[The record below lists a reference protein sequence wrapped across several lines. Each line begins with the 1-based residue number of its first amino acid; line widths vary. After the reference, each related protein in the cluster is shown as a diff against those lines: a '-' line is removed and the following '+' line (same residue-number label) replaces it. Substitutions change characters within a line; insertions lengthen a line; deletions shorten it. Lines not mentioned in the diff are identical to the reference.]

1 MVKTVFI
8 QTLII
13 SIFIFSTGF
22 YLGDYIESQRADYIQ
37 DLSFRAETNRLD
49 LNTQI
54 SMFDKLD
61 CETIRSETIGLADDT
76 YFDAIDL
83 EKMEESEVYSDKLYE
98 IHRKYDLTRT
108 IIWKITDDQ
117 KRCFEN
123 YTIIVYLYQYLDP
136 SYESEL
142 KQDYFAALT
151 GELKRNTNNTIL
163 IPIAY
168 DTDINSLKL
177 IMNILEIEEE
187 TQLVINNEHFVSEL
201 ISKKD
206 LLNLINT
213 D

>member
-13 SIFIFSTGF
+13 SLFIFSTGF

>member
-13 SIFIFSTGF
+13 SLFIFSTGF

-37 DLSFRAETNRLD
+37 DLSFRADTNRLD

-117 KRCFEN
+117 KRCFEDYN
-123 YTIIVYLYQYLDP
+123 IIVYLYQYLDP

-142 KQDYFAALT
+142 KQNYFAALT
-151 GELKRNTNNTIL
+151 SELRRNNNNTIL

-187 TQLVINNEHFVSEL
+187 TQLVINNKHFVSEL

>member
-13 SIFIFSTGF
+13 SLFIFSTGF

-54 SMFDKLD
+54 NMFDKLD
-61 CETIRSETIGLADDT
+61 CDTIRSETIGLADDT

-117 KRCFEN
+117 KRCFEDYN
-123 YTIIVYLYQYLDP
+123 IIVYLYQYLDP
-136 SYESEL
+136 SYENEL

-151 GELKRNTNNTIL
+151 GEIKSDTDNTIL

-213 D
+213 N

>member
-1 MVKTVFI
+1 MVRKVFI

-13 SIFIFSTGF
+13 SLFIFSTGF
-22 YLGDYIESQRADYIQ
+22 YLGDYIESQRADHVQ

-61 CETIRSETIGLADDT
+61 CDIIRSETIKLADDT
-76 YFDAIDL
+76 YFDAIYL
-83 EKMEESEVYSDKLYE
+83 EKMEKSEVYSNKLYE

-117 KRCFEN
+117 SRCFKDYN
-123 YTIIVYLYQYLDP
+123 IIVYLYKYLDP
-136 SYESEL
+136 GYENELRQEYFTALTSEL
-142 KQDYFAALT
+142 KSDDD
-151 GELKRNTNNTIL
+151 RTIL

-177 IMNILEIEEE
+177 MMNILEIDDE
-187 TQLVINNEHFVSEL
+187 TQLIINNEHFVSEL
-201 ISKKD
+201 ISKDD

-213 D
+213 N

>member
-1 MVKTVFI
+1 MVRKVFI

-13 SIFIFSTGF
+13 SLFIFSTGF

-37 DLSFRAETNRLD
+37 DLSFKSETNRLD

-54 SMFDKLD
+54 SMFNKLN
-61 CETIRSETIGLADDT
+61 CETIRSETIKLADDT
-76 YFDAIDL
+76 YFDAIEL
-83 EKMEESEVYSDKLYE
+83 ENMEESEVYNDKLYE

-117 KRCFEN
+117 SHCFKDYN
-123 YTIIVYLYQYLDP
+123 IIVYLYKYLDP
-136 SYESEL
+136 SYENEL

-151 GELKRNTNNTIL
+151 GEIKSNNNNTIL

-177 IMNILEIEEE
+177 MMNILEIDEE
-187 TQLVINNEHFVSEL
+187 TQLIINNNHFVSEL
-201 ISKKD
+201 ISKDD

-213 D
+213 N

>member
-1 MVKTVFI
+1 MVRKVFI

-13 SIFIFSTGF
+13 SLFIFSTGF

-37 DLSFRAETNRLD
+37 DLSFKSETNRLD

-54 SMFDKLD
+54 SMFNKLN
-61 CETIRSETIGLADDT
+61 CETIRSETIKLADDT
-76 YFDAIDL
+76 YFDAIEL
-83 EKMEESEVYSDKLYE
+83 ENMEESEVYNDKLYE

-117 KRCFEN
+117 SRCFKDYN
-123 YTIIVYLYQYLDP
+123 IIVYLYKYLDP
-136 SYESEL
+136 SYENEL

-151 GELKRNTNNTIL
+151 GEIKSNNNNTIL

-177 IMNILEIEEE
+177 MLAILEIDEE
-187 TQLVINNEHFVSEL
+187 TQLIINNKHFVSEL
-201 ISKKD
+201 ISKDD

>member
-1 MVKTVFI
+1 MVRKVFI

-13 SIFIFSTGF
+13 SLFIFSTGF
-22 YLGDYIESQRADYIQ
+22 YLGDYIESQRADYVQ

-61 CETIRSETIGLADDT
+61 CDIIRSETIKLADDT
-76 YFDAIDL
+76 YFDAIYL
-83 EKMEESEVYSDKLYE
+83 EKMEKSEVYSNKLYE

-117 KRCFEN
+117 SRCFKDYN
-123 YTIIVYLYQYLDP
+123 IIVYLYKYLDP
-136 SYESEL
+136 GYENELRQEYFTALTSEL
-142 KQDYFAALT
+142 KSDDD
-151 GELKRNTNNTIL
+151 RTIL

-177 IMNILEIEEE
+177 MMNILEIDDE
-187 TQLVINNEHFVSEL
+187 TQLIINNEHFVSEL
-201 ISKKD
+201 ISKDD

-213 D
+213 N

>member
-1 MVKTVFI
+1 MVRKVFI

-13 SIFIFSTGF
+13 SLFIFSTGF
-22 YLGDYIESQRADYIQ
+22 YLGDYIESQRADYVQ

-54 SMFDKLD
+54 SMFDKLNCD
-61 CETIRSETIGLADDT
+61 IIRSETIKLADDT
-76 YFDAIDL
+76 YFDAIYL
-83 EKMEESEVYSDKLYE
+83 EKMEKSEVYSNKLYE

-117 KRCFEN
+117 SRCFKDYN
-123 YTIIVYLYQYLDP
+123 IIVYLYKYLDP
-136 SYESEL
+136 GYENEL
-142 KQDYFAALT
+142 KQEYFTALT
-151 GELKRNTNNTIL
+151 SDLKSADDRTIL

-177 IMNILEIEEE
+177 MMNILEIDDE
-187 TQLVINNEHFVSEL
+187 TQLIINNEHFVSEL
-201 ISKKD
+201 ISKDD

-213 D
+213 N

>member
-13 SIFIFSTGF
+13 SLFIFSTGF

-117 KRCFEN
+117 KRCFEDYN
-123 YTIIVYLYQYLDP
+123 IIVYLYQYLDP

-151 GELKRNTNNTIL
+151 SELRRNNNNTIL

>member
-13 SIFIFSTGF
+13 SLFIFSTGF

-83 EKMEESEVYSDKLYE
+83 EKMEKSEVYSDKLYE

-117 KRCFEN
+117 KRCFEDYN
-123 YTIIVYLYQYLDP
+123 IIVYLYQYLDP

-151 GELKRNTNNTIL
+151 GEVKRNTNNTIL

-177 IMNILEIEEE
+177 IMNILEIEEK

>member
-1 MVKTVFI
+1 MVRKVFI

-13 SIFIFSTGF
+13 SLFIFSTGF

-37 DLSFRAETNRLD
+37 DLSFKAETNRLD

-54 SMFDKLD
+54 SMFNKLNCD
-61 CETIRSETIGLADDT
+61 TIRSETIKLADDT
-76 YFDAIDL
+76 YFDAIEL
-83 EKMEESEVYSDKLYE
+83 ENMEESEVYNDKLYE

-117 KRCFEN
+117 SHCFKDYN
-123 YTIIVYLYQYLDP
+123 IIVYLYKYLDP
-136 SYESEL
+136 SYENEV
-142 KQDYFAALT
+142 KQDYFASLT
-151 GELKRNTNNTIL
+151 SEIKSNNNNTIL

-177 IMNILEIEEE
+177 MLAILEIDEE
-187 TQLVINNEHFVSEL
+187 TQLIINNKHFVSEL
-201 ISKKD
+201 ISKDD

>member
-13 SIFIFSTGF
+13 SLFIFSTGF

-37 DLSFRAETNRLD
+37 DLSFRADTNRLD

-83 EKMEESEVYSDKLYE
+83 EKMEKSEVYSDKLYE

-117 KRCFEN
+117 KRCFEDYN
-123 YTIIVYLYQYLDP
+123 IIVYLYQYLDP

-142 KQDYFAALT
+142 KQNYFAALT
-151 GELKRNTNNTIL
+151 SELRRNNNNTIL

-187 TQLVINNEHFVSEL
+187 TQLVINNKHFVSEL

>member
-13 SIFIFSTGF
+13 SLFIFSTGF

-61 CETIRSETIGLADDT
+61 CETIRSEIIGLADDT

-117 KRCFEN
+117 KRCFEDYN
-123 YTIIVYLYQYLDP
+123 IIVYLYQYLDP

-151 GELKRNTNNTIL
+151 SELRRNNNNTIL